1 MESRKRVL
9 WIEDGALF
17 EYKHVSAPVLN
28 SRNYELVIALDAT
41 DAERELAG
49 GKFDIV
55 IFDIRLDS
63 GSGKKWRESFA
74 SAKGNKE
81 EARLG
86 LVLLYAIFLP
96 EKTTMKLDKSVEW
109 LTQSQV
115 GVLSIETWAELCDHL
130 DDLAIS
136 EDAYR
141 NKSQDAGS
149 NILLELIES
158 IEAKQ

>member
-1 MESRKRVL
+1 
-9 WIEDGALF
+9 
-17 EYKHVSAPVLN
+17 
-28 SRNYELVIALDAT
+28 
-41 DAERELAG
+41 
-49 GKFDIV
+49 
-55 IFDIRLDS
+55 
-63 GSGKKWRESFA
+63 
-74 SAKGNKE
+74 
-81 EARLG
+81 
-86 LVLLYAIFLP
+86 
-96 EKTTMKLDKSVEW
+96 MKLDKSVEW